1 MRSEQDMGKQRK
13 KSVKTRGKRKRT
25 RRRGRHVTRSTA
37 PPRVQAGAG
46 KRLITP
52 PVGGPL
58 VGIPERDLANG
69 SRGVHDDLYAR
80 ALVLD
85 NDLVRVALVS
95 VDLFAVPHELSE
107 EIARNVSAK
116 VDIPQDNVV
125 LAASHTYSG
134 PSVSKTP
141 VGGEPDG
148 DWLAVLTSEVTRAVQ
163 DAFTSR
169 RPARVGAGTARC
181 PATLNRRVRLPESE
195 GSSSGGVIEPDLG
208 IVRVTDLHD
217 RTIAILANYACQP
230 LTVGGDGAFLISADF
245 PGIFAARIESVFPG
259 CVALFTNGAAADVV
273 HRSQSSNSG
282 QTSAVYRGA
291 MLMGELLADEAV
303 RLAGRIRPR
312 RRVSLAV
319 ERKRIALPLD
329 VKKAPSVRPKRGD
342 GAYQAVSKFEKQ
354 LLAGQGSDALID
366 ESAARYI
373 AESRWVPAMAAELR
387 RGKRPRQVETSL
399 WAVSVGTVGMVTAP
413 GEMYSISGSE
423 VSRKS
428 PFKRTF
434 LLGYAGD
441 YLGFLAPRDVWEQGG
456 WEIEE
461 AHRFLPGP
469 GLPLVAG
476 TVEDTLIE
484 HMLSLLR
491 SLRSR
496 DKGSGSDR

>member
-1 MRSEQDMGKQRK
+1 M
-13 KSVKTRGKRKRT
+13 
-25 RRRGRHVTRSTA
+25 
-37 PPRVQAGAG
+37 AG
-46 KRLITP
+46 
-52 PVGGPL
+52 
-58 VGIPERDLANG
+58 G

-85 NDLVRVALVS
+85 SGLVRAALVS

-116 VDIPQDNVV
+116 VDIPPDNVI

-148 DWLAVLTSEVTRAVQ
+148 DWLAVLTSEVTSAVQ
-163 DAFTSR
+163 DAFASM
-169 RPARVGAGTARC
+169 RPARIGVGSARF
-181 PATLNRRVRLPESE
+181 PATLNRRVRLPETE
-195 GSSSGGVIEPDLG
+195 TSSSVPAMESDLG
-208 IVRVTDLHD
+208 IVRVTDLRG
-217 RTIAILANYACQP
+217 RTIAILANFACQP

-245 PGIFAARIESVFPG
+245 PGIFAERAESAFPG

-273 HRSQSSNSG
+273 HRVQPRNDSE
-282 QTSAVYRGA
+282 TSAVYRGA
-291 MLMGELLADEAV
+291 MLMGELLADETV

-319 ERKRIALPLD
+319 EKKRIALPLD
-329 VKKAPSVRPKRGD
+329 VKKAPAVRSKRNERT
-342 GAYQAVSKFEKQ
+342 YEAVSQSEKQ
-354 LLAGQGSDALID
+354 VLAGGRSDGLLE

-373 AESRWVPAMAAELR
+373 AESRWVPAMAEKLR

-399 WAVSVGTVGMVTAP
+399 WAVSIGTLGMVTAP
-413 GEMYSISGSE
+413 GEMYSASGAE
-423 VSRKS
+423 VKRRS
-428 PFKRTF
+428 PFRRTF

-441 YLGFLAPRDVWEQGG
+441 YLGFLAPRDVWVQGG
-456 WEIEE
+456 WEVEE
-461 AHRFLPGP
+461 AHMFLPGP

-476 TVEDTLIE
+476 TVEDTLID
-484 HMLSLLR
+484 HMMLLLK

-496 DKGSGSDR
+496 GTRPNSGR

>member
-1 MRSEQDMGKQRK
+1 
-13 KSVKTRGKRKRT
+13 
-25 RRRGRHVTRSTA
+25 
-37 PPRVQAGAG
+37 
-46 KRLITP
+46 
-52 PVGGPL
+52 
-58 VGIPERDLANG
+58 VGIPERDLAGG

-85 NDLVRVALVS
+85 NGLVRAALVS

-107 EIARNVSAK
+107 EIARDVGAET
-116 VDIPQDNVV
+116 DIPQDNVV

-148 DWLAVLTSEVTRAVQ
+148 DWLAVLTSEVTGAVQ
-163 DAFTSR
+163 DAFTSM
-169 RPARVGAGTARC
+169 RPARIGVGTARC
-181 PATLNRRVRLPESE
+181 PATINRRVRLPESE
-195 GSSSGGVIEPDLG
+195 TSSSVPAMEPDLG
-208 IVRVTDLHD
+208 VVRVTDLHG
-217 RTIAILANYACQP
+217 RTIAIFANFACQP

-245 PGIFAARIESVFPG
+245 PGIFAERVESAFPG

-273 HRSQSSNSG
+273 HRMQPRNDSE
-282 QTSAVYRGA
+282 TSAVYRGA
-291 MLMGELLADEAV
+291 ILMGELLADETV
-303 RLAGRIRPR
+303 RLAGRVRPR

-319 ERKRIALPLD
+319 EKKRIALPLD
-329 VKKAPSVRPKRGD
+329 VKKAPTVRAKRSEH
-342 GAYQAVSKFEKQ
+342 AYEAVSVSEKQ
-354 LLAGQGSDALID
+354 MLAGGRSEGLLD

-373 AESRWVPAMAAELR
+373 AESRWVPAMAEKLR
-387 RGKRPRQVETSL
+387 RGKRPRQVETSI
-399 WAVSVGTVGMVTAP
+399 WAVSIGTLGMVTAP
-413 GEMYSISGSE
+413 GEMYSVSGSE
-423 VSRKS
+423 VKRKS

-441 YLGFLAPRDVWEQGG
+441 YLGFLAPRDVWAQGG

-476 TVEDTLIE
+476 TVEDTLID
-484 HMLSLLR
+484 HMLSLLK

-496 DKGSGSDR
+496 GSRPGSDSQ